1 MFDLIQQQAMIQPQ
15 AIALD
20 SPDISLDYATL
31 VRAVAHLAEKLRAH
45 HVTRL
50 GLLMDNHPAW
60 AVVDLASQLA
70 GITLIPIPPFFS
82 LQQVEHTLKDAQ
94 IDHLLV
100 DDSDLLKWQ
109 DASTESVSV
118 AGLTLVLAEIGT
130 AEKPMAGVNTITYT
144 SGTTGHPKGVCL
156 SQNNLH
162 RVAVALAGAL
172 AVNSADRHLCLLPLA
187 VLLENV
193 GGLYAPLLSGGR
205 VTIPSLKACGMQ
217 GAAGLDVAQMHQT
230 ISQTRPTSLIL
241 LPQMLQAL
249 VSYLEVG
256 HQVPDSL
263 RFIAVGGA
271 PVSDTLLT
279 RAAALNLPV
288 YQGYGLSECGSVVA
302 MNTPQSQSLGSVGK
316 PLPHIQLRFSDDGE
330 IFIRGNLFAGYLNQP
345 EQTQQW
351 YASGDLGYLDQ
362 QGFLHLTGRKKNIFI
377 TAFGRNVAPE
387 WVERELTIHPAIAQ
401 AAVFGEA
408 RPFNVALIVPRG
420 EQSHAEI
427 EQAVQWA
434 NQRLPDYAQISE
446 WICITTPFSISNQQ
460 LTATGRLRREAIW
473 QQYQTTIES
482 YYQTAGAVSKEA
494 S

>member
-1 MFDLIQQQAMIQPQ
+1 MFDLIQQQALIRPQ
-15 AIALD
+15 ALALD
-20 SPDISLDYATL
+20 SPEISLDYATL
-31 VRAVAHLAEKLRAH
+31 VRAVARLAGQLRAQR
-45 HVTRL
+45 VSRL

-82 LQQVEHTLKDAQ
+82 SQQIEHTLENAQ

-100 DDSDLLKWQ
+100 DDHDLLKWQ
-109 DASTESVSV
+109 GSNTELLSV
-118 AGLTLVLAEIGT
+118 AGLTLALVEINPAG
-130 AEKPMAGVNTITYT
+130 EPMGEVSTITYT

-156 SQNNLH
+156 TQKNLH
-162 RVAVALAGAL
+162 QVAAALAGAL
-172 AVNSADRHLCLLPLA
+172 AVNSDDHHLCLLPLA

-205 VTIPSLKACGMQ
+205 VTILPLKMCGVQ
-217 GAAGLDVAQMHQT
+217 GAAGLDVAQMYQT
-230 ISQTRPTSLIL
+230 ICQVEPTSLIL

-249 VSYLEVG
+249 VGYLEVG
-256 HQVPDSL
+256 HRVPGSL

-271 PVSDTLLT
+271 PVSDTLLA
-279 RAAALNLPV
+279 RAAALDLPV
-288 YQGYGLSECGSVVA
+288 YEGYGLSECGSVVA
-302 MNTPQSQSLGSVGK
+302 LNTPQSHSLGSVGK
-316 PLPHIQLRFSDDGE
+316 PLPHIQLRFSDEGE

-345 EQTQQW
+345 EQRQQW

-408 RPFNVALIVPRG
+408 QPFNVALLVPRG

-427 EQAVQWA
+427 ERAVAWA
-434 NQRLPDYAQISE
+434 NQRLPDYAQIRE
-446 WICITTPFSISNQQ
+446 WLCVATPFSISNQQ

-473 QQYQTTIES
+473 RQYQTTIES